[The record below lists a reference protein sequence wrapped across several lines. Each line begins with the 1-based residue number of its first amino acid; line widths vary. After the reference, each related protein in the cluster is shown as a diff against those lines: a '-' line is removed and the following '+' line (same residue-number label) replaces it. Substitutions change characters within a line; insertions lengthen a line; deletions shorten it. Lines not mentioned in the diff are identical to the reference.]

1 MTVIA
6 ALRTADRVWMAGDT
20 GSFDGFGTLWPNPHK
35 VFATTMAGEAVV
47 VGTSGRS
54 ALGAMIRY
62 DLTIDTVPG
71 PDDADAWAH
80 AVAEAITE
88 MAYHR
93 KITRK
98 DDSSSIDGTALFA
111 WRDRLWAISDRL
123 ALPIEDFAAIGSGNE
138 VALGAME
145 VTWHEGMSEDS
156 AKWVVTRAAQAACRW
171 EESCREPVVVCCTEP
186 AP

>member
-6 ALRTADRVWMAGDT
+6 ALIAKDRVWMAGDT
-20 GSFDGFGTLWPNPHK
+20 GSFDGNGTLWPNPHK
-35 VFATTMAGEAVV
+35 VFETRVAGEPVV
-47 VGTSGRS
+47 IGTSGVS
-54 ALGAMIRY
+54 SLGATIRY
-62 DLTIDTVPG
+62 DLSIDAVPG
-71 PDDADAWAH
+71 PDDADLWAH
-80 AVAEAITE
+80 TVAQAITE
-88 MAYHR
+88 MAYER

-98 DDSSSIDGTALFA
+98 DSSSIDGTVLFA
-111 WRDRLWAISDRL
+111 WRDRLWLISDYL
-123 ALPIEDFAAIGSGNE
+123 ALPVESFAAIGSGNE
-138 VALGAME
+138 LALGAME